1 MNKRPVWNGASHQQH
16 YDDDFEDFGLKVQN
30 IGRLHKNRLPKFKD
44 HIGWRY
50 DSL

>member
-1 MNKRPVWNGASHQQH
+1 MDHRANFDGTTNQQQ
-16 YDDDFEDFGLKVQN
+16 YDDFEDFGLKVQN